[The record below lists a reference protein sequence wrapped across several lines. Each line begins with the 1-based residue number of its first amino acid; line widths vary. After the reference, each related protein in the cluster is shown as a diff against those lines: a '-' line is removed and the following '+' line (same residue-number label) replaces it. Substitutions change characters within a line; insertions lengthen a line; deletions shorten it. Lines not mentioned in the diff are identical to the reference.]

1 MQQFVINPPPQASI
15 AVRESSRRFPV
26 RRIFCVGRNYA
37 AHARELGN
45 DPDREPPFFFSKP
58 SDAVVD
64 SNVAVPYPSQTT
76 NLHYD
81 CLLYTSPSPR
91 DGLLSRMP
99 SSA

>member
-64 SNVAVPYPSQTT
+64 S
-76 NLHYD
+76 
-81 CLLYTSPSPR
+81 
-91 DGLLSRMP
+91 LSLIHI
-99 SSA
+99 